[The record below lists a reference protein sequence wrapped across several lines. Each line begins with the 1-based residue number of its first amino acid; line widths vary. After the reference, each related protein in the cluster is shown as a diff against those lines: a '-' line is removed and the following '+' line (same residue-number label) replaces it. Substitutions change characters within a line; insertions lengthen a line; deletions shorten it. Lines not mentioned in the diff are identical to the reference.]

1 MPGTLAGLQ
10 PIGQV
15 AKASALPM
23 GGMGGLE
30 DVPTSTEVKVE
41 AKEGEKELSL
51 DEMVRR
57 VGEKAPQD
65 VRLHVFT

>member
-10 PIGQV
+10 PIGHV
-15 AKASALPM
+15 AKAPGLPAGLA
-23 GGMGGLE
+23 GGKLE

-57 VGEKAPQD
+57 VGEKAA
-65 VRLHVFT
+65 